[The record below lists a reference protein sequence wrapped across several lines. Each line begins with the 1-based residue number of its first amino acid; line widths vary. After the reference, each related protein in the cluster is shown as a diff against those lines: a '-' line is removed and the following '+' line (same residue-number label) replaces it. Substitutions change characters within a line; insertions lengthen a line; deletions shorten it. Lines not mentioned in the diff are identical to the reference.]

1 MGLNVNYDEDRE
13 GLDVFLTGIQIES
26 EKIEKGMLQKSGDM
40 VRDLVVAELNK
51 HKRVLAVRYKGRP
64 ALADDV
70 SRTIRTTKW
79 GDKYVSIRGGK
90 KTGTLWHI
98 VNDGTLHSRGTHFLD
113 RAMKQMDDNID
124 RIWSEVVKG

>member
-70 SRTIRTTKW
+70 SRTIRTSKW

-90 KTGTLWHI
+90 KTGTLWHL
-98 VNDGTLHSRGTHFLD
+98 VNDGTLHSRPTHFLD
-113 RAMKQMDDNID
+113 RAIKQMDENID
-124 RIWSEVVKG
+124 QMWNEVIKG